1 MDAEAIREIFHGL
14 GTVHIRRMFGGQGI
28 YRGELM
34 FALEAD
40 GELYLKVDDETVAHF
55 RDLGSR
61 PFSFPTRN
69 GRTSITSYWLM
80 PESALDDPDEARDYA
95 VSALAAARRAKARK
109 DSKAAGARKATK
121 KTRKPAAEPAT

>member
-61 PFSFPTRN
+61 PFSFPTHN

-80 PESALDDPDEARDYA
+80 PESAFDDPDEAAQLSRMA
-95 VSALAAARRAKARK
+95 VTAATRVKAAQARKGGRAAPRRKARR
-109 DSKAAGARKATK
+109 
-121 KTRKPAAEPAT
+121 PAPEPVT